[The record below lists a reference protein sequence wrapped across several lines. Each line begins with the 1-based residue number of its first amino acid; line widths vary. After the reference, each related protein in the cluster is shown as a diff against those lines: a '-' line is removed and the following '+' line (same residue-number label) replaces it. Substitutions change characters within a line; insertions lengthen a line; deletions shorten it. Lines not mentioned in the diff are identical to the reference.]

1 MGFHKRHISNDN
13 VISMFRSNDGIQK
26 IRSWYTRG
34 VDALIT
40 ESGLASQVGSILSD
54 DEWSQFGP
62 AKQDEEI
69 VKIIQQHLGV
79 EDLQK

>member
-13 VISMFRSNDGIQK
+13 VISMFHSNSGVQM

-69 VKIIQQHLGV
+69 VKIIRQHLGV

>member
-1 MGFHKRHISNDN
+1 
-13 VISMFRSNDGIQK
+13 MFRSNSGVQM

-69 VKIIQQHLGV
+69 VKIIRQHLGV